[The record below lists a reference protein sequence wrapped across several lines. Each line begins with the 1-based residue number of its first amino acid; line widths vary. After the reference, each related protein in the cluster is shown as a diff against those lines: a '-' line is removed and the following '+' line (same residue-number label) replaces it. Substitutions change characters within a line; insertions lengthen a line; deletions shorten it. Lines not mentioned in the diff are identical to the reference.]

1 MARPSPQE
9 ISEKWSRRMAQAG
22 PDYQAGINRVTEAP
36 GAAAAR
42 NVQGYQQGVMDAITN
57 GKWQQ
62 NVGAVPLEDWR
73 QAALTKGSQ
82 RLTTGAA
89 QAVGKVAAAHERIGP
104 MLDRAAS
111 KIANMPRATVAD
123 RIQRMVAHATEMN
136 AAANS
141 GRRRR

>member
-57 GKWQQ
+57 GKWQA

-73 QAALTKGSQ
+73 QAATVRPARLATCRAQRWPIGFSAWSLT
-82 RLTTGAA
+82 RL
-89 QAVGKVAAAHERIGP
+89 R
-104 MLDRAAS
+104 
-111 KIANMPRATVAD
+111 
-123 RIQRMVAHATEMN
+123 
-136 AAANS
+136 
-141 GRRRR
+141 